1 VDKQNKKAIS
11 EISFDGSLPDKPADL
26 YRLHRLCLRMFGLM
40 TRDVSAQAN
49 SLAEAASSSL
59 SKKERKKLA
68 QLLVE
73 ELPVF
78 IALYALEH
86 LSSMSEFSEDG
97 PAELIRSLLLPC
109 FSMSYVD
116 LYEQHQDPLKHV
128 LARVDWYLDGDK
140 GEPLSAFI
148 DYVSTLTGEKMAD
161 GEPLANYI
169 KENLQPEMDKRLE
182 LAVRY
187 EFALDS

>member
-1 VDKQNKKAIS
+1 
-11 EISFDGSLPDKPADL
+11 
-26 YRLHRLCLRMFGLM
+26 
-40 TRDVSAQAN
+40 
-49 SLAEAASSSL
+49 
-59 SKKERKKLA
+59 
-68 QLLVE
+68 
-73 ELPVF
+73 
-78 IALYALEH
+78 
-86 LSSMSEFSEDG
+86 MSEFSEDG